1 MVKIE
6 THSKENRI
14 TLTDNREKIECLNS
28 QFYSVFSIKQNDFQ
42 IGKEKNEKWKILS
55 KEILGEILDF
65 FNIIKSSGSF
75 KFISKI
81 QKEFAGM
88 I

>member
-1 MVKIE
+1 MKVD

-14 TLTDNREKIECLNS
+14 TLTSNREKIECLNS
-28 QFYSVFSIKQNDFQ
+28 WFYSLFSIKRNDFQ
-42 IGKEKNEKWKILS
+42 TGKEKNEKWKIIS
-55 KEILGEILDF
+55 KEILGEILDA

-75 KFISKI
+75 EFISKI